1 MFSEFN
7 ENLFSQRYRIKTAR
21 LSKWDYSSPGYYFI
35 TICTFYRENFFG
47 YVKNNNIIMSTI
59 GKIIKQHWQ
68 NLPKFYSNIKLDEY
82 VIMPN
87 HFHGIVNIVETIH
100 ELSLQNNI
108 NINNNQQLLRINR
121 RKMLLPKMIG
131 RFKMQTSKEINK
143 LRDMSGRSIW
153 QSRYYDRI
161 VRNDIELNAIRQYIK
176 NNPKNWETDR
186 NNVKNMLFYSK

>member
-47 YVKNNNIIMSTI
+47 YVKNNNIILSTI

-87 HFHGIVNIVETIH
+87 HFHGIIRIVETIH
-100 ELSLQNNI
+100 ELSLQRNDKI
-108 NINNNQQLLRINR
+108 NKSQKLLRIGR
-121 RKMLLPKMIG
+121 RKMLLSKLIG
-131 RFKMQTSKEINK
+131 RFKMQSSKEINI
-143 LRDMSGRSIW
+143 LRNMPKRSIW
-153 QSRYYDRI
+153 QSRYHDHIIRDE
-161 VRNDIELNAIRQYIK
+161 RELYIIRQYIK
-176 NNPKNWETDR
+176 NNPKNWHKDR
-186 NNVKNMLFYSK
+186 NNKKFL